1 MSVWEVLIVSSD
13 DYASTTAWE
22 KSVRVEGGTETDEK
36 WSWNELKWFRRM
48 EKERVKPDGERGT
61 YWPERNTKSFSL
73 AGLEQLWNITG
84 GILLFVAHTSSM
96 PHVSCCPFSD
106 PKKGCQPPSSSS
118 SESVI

>member
-1 MSVWEVLIVSSD
+1 MWEVLIVSSD
-13 DYASTTAWE
+13 TAADPWWRLG
-22 KSVRVEGGTETDEK
+22 KNPRGGGGRQTK
-36 WSWNELKWFRRM
+36 NGLWNELKWFRRM

-61 YWPERNTKSFSL
+61 HWPERIPKSFSL
-73 AGLEQLWNITG
+73 AGLQQLWNITG
-84 GILLFVAHTSSM
+84 TWYLLFVAHTSSM